1 MADPVTRSAAR
12 WAAVVAVPVALVA
25 GLVVYRLLSATDH
38 PSAAG
43 SPPVTSPSVHSTAPV
58 DMAAPPLS
66 AHDTD
71 ACARLVS
78 HLPETVRDR
87 ARRPVTSGSEQNAA
101 YGDPPITLACGAPVA
116 SVEPTATVYN
126 LSGVC
131 WYPRKGSSATA
142 WTTVDRSVPVTVT
155 VPDSYDAQAQWVVAF
170 SPSIAGA
177 LPATSSFPTGC
188 SG

>member
-43 SPPVTSPSVHSTAPV
+43 SPPVTSPSVPGAWVTG
-58 DMAAPPLS
+58 LY
-66 AHDTD
+66 
-71 ACARLVS
+71 L
-78 HLPETVRDR
+78 DR

-101 YGDPPITLACGAPVA
+101 YGDPAITLACGAPVA

>member
-1 MADPVTRSAAR
+1 M
-12 WAAVVAVPVALVA
+12 
-25 GLVVYRLLSATDH
+25 
-38 PSAAG
+38 
-43 SPPVTSPSVHSTAPV
+43 
-58 DMAAPPLS
+58 
-66 AHDTD
+66 
-71 ACARLVS
+71 
-78 HLPETVRDR
+78 
-87 ARRPVTSGSEQNAA
+87 
-101 YGDPPITLACGAPVA
+101 
-116 SVEPTATVYN
+116 YN